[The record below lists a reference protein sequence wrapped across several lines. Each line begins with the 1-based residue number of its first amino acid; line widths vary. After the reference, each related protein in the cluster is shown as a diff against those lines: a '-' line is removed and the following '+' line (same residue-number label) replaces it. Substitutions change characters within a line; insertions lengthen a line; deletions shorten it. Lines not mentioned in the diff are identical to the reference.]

1 MDEFKSLMIAQTSNT
16 PKIDLNHLSGELILS
31 GKSIPEDAAKIY
43 EPAFNWVNEYILR
56 PQPITNLKL
65 NLRYFNSSSS
75 IWISKILKSLTR
87 INHAD
92 YLLLVHLY
100 MPLEEFNAIKEFDNI
115 KDTFSPI
122 SDIFQN
128 AIPCVG
134 LKLYATND
142 KSEII
147 KDALVLT

>member
-1 MDEFKSLMIAQTSNT
+1 MNEFNSLRMEQT
-16 PKIDLNHLSGELILS
+16 PKTPNIELNQLSGELILS
-31 GKSIPEDAAKIY
+31 GISIPENAANIY
-43 EPAFNWVNEYILR
+43 EPVLKWVNQYVLQAR
-56 PQPITNLKL
+56 PITNLRF
-65 NLRYFNSSSS
+65 NLEYFNSSSS
-75 IWISKILKSLTR
+75 MWISKILKSLTR

-100 MPLEEFNAIKEFDNI
+100 LPLEEYNEIKEVDNI
-115 KDTFSPI
+115 RDAFSPI

-128 AIPCVG
+128 SIPCIG

-147 KDALVLT
+147 KDALVLI